1 MLIEPDLRWLSC
13 RQEGTR
19 LKPLLRRAKRE
30 GLGKKLPERVEEEYR
45 ACIDLTSECAVTL
58 GAVPLGSP
66 LEF

>member
-1 MLIEPDLRWLSC
+1 MRLLVC

-45 ACIDLTSECAVTL
+45 ACIDLTSECAVAL
-58 GAVPLGSP
+58 GAVPSGSP